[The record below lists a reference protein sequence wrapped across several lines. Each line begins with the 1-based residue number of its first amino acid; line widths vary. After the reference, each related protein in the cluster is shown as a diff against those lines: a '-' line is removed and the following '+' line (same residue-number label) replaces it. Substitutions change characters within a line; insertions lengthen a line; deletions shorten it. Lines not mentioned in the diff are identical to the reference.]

1 MWGILRR
8 QKNVQKSLGSTT
20 NGSDTSSVKS
30 QEEDNNI
37 RRSSSASDDSEG
49 VEAESCRR
57 ELEDRAR
64 VSLDRAKS
72 KTIAFAVRAN
82 VGFNGSVDDD
92 SPLPGY
98 AVSFDSKSFLHVIE
112 EFNEEWWIGR
122 VVKVGAGFGFV
133 PSPTKFENLKLQS
146 SITSIKSIPRTT
158 ARSISNQ
165 NYFSYYVKEAST
177 FVGATASGIDEISS
191 PRTVD
196 ITCEDEEEF
205 PDVKEERSGTG
216 LSGIRSKRI
225 LFKKMDSQSPYDIV
239 PIMRPIV
246 LVGPSLKQYEVTDM
260 LHKALLD
267 YLKQKFAGRIAFMKV
282 TADFSLAKKMTPQA
296 ASKIAV
302 MEKNSNKFSG
312 LVEVSNTVKRV
323 FEMAKNNMQLL
334 VLESD
339 AINHPS
345 QISKTNL
352 APLIFYV
359 KIDNVKVLQR
369 LIKSRGKSQSK
380 YMNAQLVAAEKL
392 QLCNEDQFAAILNE
406 NLLREACEHLGDT
419 LEEYWLACHPP
430 SSVSRNQSA
439 NCSPARSRHDTLHN
453 VSRHQTPKNSP
464 KLPQR
469 LHNFLSRSSSNKT

>member
-1 MWGILRR
+1 M
-8 QKNVQKSLGSTT
+8 
-20 NGSDTSSVKS
+20 
-30 QEEDNNI
+30 
-37 RRSSSASDDSEG
+37 ASDDSEG

-133 PSPTKFENLKLQS
+133 PSPIKFENLKLQS

-158 ARSISNQ
+158 ARRNS
-165 NYFSYYVKEAST
+165 
-177 FVGATASGIDEISS
+177 
-191 PRTVD
+191 
-196 ITCEDEEEF
+196 
-205 PDVKEERSGTG
+205 
-216 LSGIRSKRI
+216 LMSK
-225 LFKKMDSQSPYDIV
+225 KSSPYDIV